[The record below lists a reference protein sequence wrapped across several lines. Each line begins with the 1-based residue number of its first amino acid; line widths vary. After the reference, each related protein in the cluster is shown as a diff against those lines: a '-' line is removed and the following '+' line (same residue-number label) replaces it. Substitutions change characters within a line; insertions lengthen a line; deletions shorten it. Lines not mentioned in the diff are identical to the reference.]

1 MEWRFHLRAFLDQR
15 KLCDSSVSEWF
26 FFISL
31 NGSKKSIQK
40 VWWYL
45 VNPNR
50 CPRLTTSYKRECRK
64 PFMIRKLCE
73 GYRDRWKWGMTRMK
87 NEGIIVSERRFYE
100 RGDEMKGREKDEIGV
115 IVATMKL
122 SEARR
127 RARRAPNKDWRRM
140 AQRQFVV
147 EATHE
152 RAQ

>member
-1 MEWRFHLRAFLDQR
+1 
-15 KLCDSSVSEWF
+15 
-26 FFISL
+26 
-31 NGSKKSIQK
+31 
-40 VWWYL
+40 
-45 VNPNR
+45 
-50 CPRLTTSYKRECRK
+50 
-64 PFMIRKLCE
+64 
-73 GYRDRWKWGMTRMK
+73 MTRMK